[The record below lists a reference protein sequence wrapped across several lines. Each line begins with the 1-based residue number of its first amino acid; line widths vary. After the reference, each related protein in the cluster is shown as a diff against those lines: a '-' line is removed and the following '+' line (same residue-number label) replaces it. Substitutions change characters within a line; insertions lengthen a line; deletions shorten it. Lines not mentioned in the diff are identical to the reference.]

1 MLICMR
7 VSLLFPLILC
17 MGQVRAGIF
26 KVFLITLIGC
36 ALYVCWY
43 LLSVVFFKL
52 SGLCNHAFLT
62 LGWTFFHWGTQG
74 RWSIKAAPRHL
85 QSPC

>member
-17 MGQVRAGIF
+17 MGQVRAGIL
-26 KVFLITLIGC
+26 KYFLITLIGC

-43 LLSVVFFKL
+43 LFSFFFVF
-52 SGLCNHAFLT
+52 N
-62 LGWTFFHWGTQG
+62 
-74 RWSIKAAPRHL
+74 
-85 QSPC
+85 